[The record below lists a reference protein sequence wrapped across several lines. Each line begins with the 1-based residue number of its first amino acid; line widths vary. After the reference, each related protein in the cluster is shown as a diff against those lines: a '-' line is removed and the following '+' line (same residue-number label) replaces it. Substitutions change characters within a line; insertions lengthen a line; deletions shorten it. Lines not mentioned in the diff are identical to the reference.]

1 MSTIPTSTSPS
12 SQAGEPPYP
21 SMRDIQGD
29 GLPVRFVDA
38 TRLMKTALTPD
49 SLEPLFQPD
58 PSGGSSGTWHE
69 ICQLALTEPKVS
81 SVRASHREH
90 PWAEHVTYG
99 EMSDADRPFA
109 SEMHED
115 ERPVNK
121 DVKLEV
127 KPAEGCQF
135 VTIRDFVSA
144 VHPWLL
150 SLRKDI
156 LMAKRVTL
164 GYPSVFA
171 TEFMVEVNV
180 GGTIRIIDRENW
192 IKARSGAPQN
202 KYLPEA
208 MLERIRKA
216 RELRESA
223 GK

>member
-21 SMRDIQGD
+21 SMRDVQGD
-29 GLPVRFVDA
+29 GLPSLEGDFPSAISV
-38 TRLMKTALTPD
+38 MKTALTPD

-81 SVRASHREH
+81 SVRASEEDSDTEWLVSCCRE
-90 PWAEHVTYG
+90 
-99 EMSDADRPFA
+99 
-109 SEMHED
+109 

-121 DVKLEV
+121 DVKLGV
-127 KPAEGCQF
+127 RPAEGCQF

-150 SLRKDI
+150 SLREDI

-164 GYPSVFA
+164 GYLSVFA
-171 TEFMVEVNV
+171 TEFIVEVNV
-180 GGTIRIIDRENW
+180 GGTIRIMDRENW

-202 KYLPEA
+202 KYLPA
-208 MLERIRKA
+208 TMLERIRKA
-216 RELRESA
+216 REVRESA
-223 GK
+223 RK